1 MVDSR
6 HSLPPLNF
14 TLEPLQSERQPSP
27 AAPRQQTTEARTKRL
42 TIEAE
47 VVDSW
52 HQAGEQPESAPANS
66 GWNNDGGEVDGD
78 EGEPREEEEEKYAE
92 PEGGGEGGQ
101 VGEEGGEEG
110 QAWDQE
116 GLLTAGTVLMWRWIL
131 LLLLLLMQLW
141 LLLLLVALA
150 GAGGSSSS
158 SSAPQC
164 GGWV

>member
-1 MVDSR
+1 M
-6 HSLPPLNF
+6 
-14 TLEPLQSERQPSP
+14 
-27 AAPRQQTTEARTKRL
+27 
-42 TIEAE
+42 
-47 VVDSW
+47 
-52 HQAGEQPESAPANS
+52 
-66 GWNNDGGEVDGD
+66 
-78 EGEPREEEEEKYAE
+78 
-92 PEGGGEGGQ
+92 
-101 VGEEGGEEG
+101 GEEGGEEG

-131 LLLLLLMQLW
+131 LLLLLTQLW